1 MVSSTA
7 SGATCWCWSGR
18 STEPIRNGVQVPL
31 LLIRGI
37 PALVALI
44 ALLWISL
51 VTLDG
56 RSGRTRSTAEI
67 TRQFRHE
74 EAATIASQM
83 ALAQL
88 TVWRERRRF
97 TADAEELM
105 RRLPGSYVLEPG
117 HEVRARTAGDS
128 FLVVAD
134 GFALRVDYGD
144 RTVAATCVVRGADNC
159 VGWRWTPDLEP
170 RYLLP

>member
-1 MVSSTA
+1 M
-7 SGATCWCWSGR
+7 
-18 STEPIRNGVQVPL
+18 QVPL

-37 PALVALI
+37 PALAAMI

-51 VTLDG
+51 ISLDD
-56 RSGRTRSTAEI
+56 RSDRTRSTAEI
-67 TRQFRHE
+67 TRQFHHE
-74 EAATIASQM
+74 ESATIASQM

-88 TVWRERRRF
+88 TVWRERGRF

-105 RRLPGSYVLEPG
+105 RRVPGNYLLEPG
-117 HEVRARTAGDS
+117 HEVRVSTAGDS
-128 FLVVAD
+128 FTVGAD

-144 RTVAATCVVRGADNC
+144 RSVATICMARGADNC
-159 VGWRWTPDLEP
+159 VGRRWKPDVEA

>member
-1 MVSSTA
+1 M
-7 SGATCWCWSGR
+7 
-18 STEPIRNGVQVPL
+18 QVPL
-31 LLIRGI
+31 LVIRGI
-37 PALVALI
+37 PALVAMI

-51 VTLDG
+51 VTLDD
-56 RSGRTRSTAEI
+56 RSDRTRSTAEI
-67 TRQFRHE
+67 TRQFHHE
-74 EAATIASQM
+74 ESATIASQM

-88 TVWRERRRF
+88 AVWRERGRF

-105 RRLPGSYVLEPG
+105 RRVPGSYVLEPG
-117 HEVRARTAGDS
+117 HEVRATTTRDS

-144 RTVAATCVVRGADNC
+144 GTVAATCLVRGADNC
-159 VGWRWTPDLEP
+159 VGWRWKPDVEP